1 MNEMVEKNGD
11 HVIFAGCCPYCGQ
24 YVQVEMVAPWTE
36 EELREASVMA
46 CECTGAGEYR
56 KRKAK
61 KERAH
66 IKINELFQ
74 EDCWE
79 CIPILDAAVDLIL
92 TDCLDKITLDTPE
105 GVKIKV
111 GINSKGNIKVERSET
126 LRRSSE
132 V

>member
-11 HVIFAGCCPYCGQ
+11 RGIFAGCCPYCGQ

-46 CECTGAGEYR
+46 CECYQAGEYR
-56 KRKAK
+56 KRKAR
-61 KERAH
+61 KERARM
-66 IKINELFQ
+66 KINELLQ
-74 EDCWE
+74 EDCQE
-79 CIPILDAAVDLIL
+79 CIPILDSAVDLIL